1 MREYQVISQYLW
13 KGVSAIV
20 TYKVICK
27 PRYIDCLFIYVYCG
41 AHSHLTVCDPMDYS
55 PQGSSVHGIFQEK
68 ILERIAI
75 AYSKG
80 SSWPGIKSVSLVCG
94 FFTTVPPRKPLIP
107 VYMYI
112 YNVYYKILYVYKDKY
127 NVTLAYEELSIDSS
141 ASFCVC
147 VCVLVA
153 QSCLTFCNPIR
164 LLCLWDS
171 PGKTTGVGFHS
182 LFQGIF
188 LTQGLNLGPLHCR
201 QVLYHLSHQ
210 GSTQHHL
217 CPTQIHWQSK

>member
-112 YNVYYKILYVYKDKY
+112 YNVYKDKY
-127 NVTLAYEELSIDSS
+127 NVYTYIYEMPMHIHKWDFKVAKWCIYVRGCYLLFLWYCPFI
-141 ASFCVC
+141 SFV
-147 VCVLVA
+147 
-153 QSCLTFCNPIR
+153 
-164 LLCLWDS
+164 
-171 PGKTTGVGFHS
+171 
-182 LFQGIF
+182 
-188 LTQGLNLGPLHCR
+188 
-201 QVLYHLSHQ
+201 
-210 GSTQHHL
+210 
-217 CPTQIHWQSK
+217 